1 VGGLFRPN
9 RCLAERQHPWIM
21 IAADAAG
28 TRIVMVKPPNY
39 GQERAQRSRAQQS
52 RKQEKLQRREEESQ
66 KRKAAREA
74 QSPSD
79 SAPNEN
85 K

>member
-1 VGGLFRPN
+1 
-9 RCLAERQHPWIM
+9 M
-21 IAADAAG
+21 IAADAAR
-28 TRIVMVKPPNY
+28 TRIVMGKTPNY

-52 RKQEKLQRREEESQ
+52 RKLEKLQRREEESQ

-79 SAPNEN
+79 SAPN
-85 K
+85 KI